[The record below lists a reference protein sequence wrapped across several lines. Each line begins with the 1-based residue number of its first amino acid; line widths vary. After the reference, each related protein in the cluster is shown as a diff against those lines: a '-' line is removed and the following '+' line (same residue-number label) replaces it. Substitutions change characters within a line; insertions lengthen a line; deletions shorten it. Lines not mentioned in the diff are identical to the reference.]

1 MKINFFVQLK
11 IKFFKFN
18 KTLLIKSKTN
28 KIQILKKIK
37 KNNRFLL
44 TKKKIIKIYNKLYSK
59 LNNFLKKVLIKGMR
73 D

>member
-37 KNNRFLL
+37 KNNKFLL
-44 TKKKIIKIYNKLYSK
+44 TKKKIIKIYYKLY
-59 LNNFLKKVLIKGMR
+59 
-73 D
+73 